1 MAKVINETKGRAVVT
16 PRGSA
21 SWVKIKDPDT
31 TFDSDGIFSAN
42 IVLDPEASDVQ
53 KFISNME
60 KLRDQ
65 AFEEAKRN
73 LAPAKAKSLAV
84 KDVFHEEMDKEGNET
99 GKIFLKTKTKAKGVD
114 RDGNE
119 YNVTIPVFDE
129 KGIEQKDWNLLIGNG
144 SVIKLQVWANPYYM
158 ANGNFVGITLKLKK
172 IQIIDLIKYEAGGES
187 FTDESG
193 DGFEDTSETFEDSD
207 GDF

>member
-1 MAKVINETKGRAVVT
+1 MARVINETKGRAVVT

-42 IVLDPEASDVQ
+42 IVFDPEAEDVQ
-53 KFISNME
+53 KFISNLE
-60 KLRDQ
+60 KLRDK
-65 AFEEAKRN
+65 AFAEVKRD
-73 LAPAKAKSLAV
+73 LAPAKAKSLVV
-84 KDVFHEEMDKEGNET
+84 KDVFFEEMDSEGNET

-114 RDGNE
+114 RNGNE
-119 YNVTIPVFDE
+119 YKTTIPVFDE
-129 KGIEQKDWNLLIGNG
+129 KGIEQKDWSALIGNG

-172 IQIIDLIKYEAGGES
+172 IQIIDLIKYEAGGET

-193 DGFEDTSETFEDSD
+193 SGFEDTSENFEDSD